1 MGKARVGSG
10 LREWELVVVWL
21 DERAG
26 WRLCVI
32 AGNTRYHPPVKRMGL
47 RCHFLPG
54 ASETI
59 VQGQL
64 EIYLKRRLEAIN
76 IVLAESKYS

>member
-1 MGKARVGSG
+1 M
-10 LREWELVVVWL
+10 
-21 DERAG
+21 
-26 WRLCVI
+26 I

>member
-1 MGKARVGSG
+1 M
-10 LREWELVVVWL
+10 
-21 DERAG
+21 
-26 WRLCVI
+26 I

-47 RCHFLPG
+47 GCHFLPG